1 MSRSVSWRSTERLAW
16 TEREG
21 PGRPPGG
28 VGPWYLA
35 SLATI
40 LGSTLG
46 VILFSD
52 SLCPEHRAWV
62 QTLGTVG
69 VAVSIAAF
77 VALMRNSASGPVL
90 TLAGAVAGIGI
101 GGIDMLHAPLRG
113 SIVLGAFSLLAVLTA
128 WPLFVEARAAAWTRQ
143 IARDLQPVDPAP
155 IHEPVITVAEP
166 ERPTVSTSE
175 SRRAQSDDVD
185 KAAR

>member
-28 VGPWYLA
+28 VRPWYLA

-40 LGSTLG
+40 LGCALG

-52 SLCPEHRAWV
+52 VLCPEHRVWV
-62 QTLGTVG
+62 QSLGTVG
-69 VAVSIAAF
+69 VAVSLAAF
-77 VALMRNSASGPVL
+77 VALLRNSATAPVL

-101 GGIDMLHAPLRG
+101 GGIDTLHAPLRG
-113 SIVLGAFSLLAVLTA
+113 SIVLGAFVVLAVLTA
-128 WPLFVEARAAAWTRQ
+128 WPLVVEVRSAAWTQ
-143 IARDLQPVDPAP
+143 QVARDLREIDAPLPDPQHSAP
-155 IHEPVITVAEP
+155 AAPTSVTDAIDAPADHEVNAE
-166 ERPTVSTSE
+166 R
-175 SRRAQSDDVD
+175 
-185 KAAR
+185 